1 MMNKKREEAEV
12 KVLQEK
18 LPANIYRF
26 MDMETDNPY
35 LAIAAKTN
43 TGNVYTL
50 KIELA
55 DFPESVPRVFVTHML
70 YNADSEPLDS
80 PDASMHTLRS
90 ENGCTQICHYGRNAW
105 SNMVS
110 LYKVYIKCRIWLEI
124 YEEHLSSG
132 EPIDFYLTHQ
142 S

>member
-1 MMNKKREEAEV
+1 MMTQKRKEAEL

-18 LPANIYRF
+18 LPTNIYRF

-35 LAIAAKTN
+35 MAIAAKTN
-43 TGNVYTL
+43 IGNVYTL

-55 DFPESVPRVFVTHML
+55 NFPESVPRVFVTRML
-70 YNADSEPLDS
+70 YDAKSEPLDS
-80 PDASMHTLRS
+80 PDSSMHTLRS
-90 ENGCTQICHYGRNAW
+90 ENGCTQICHSGRNAW
-105 SNMVS
+105 TNMIS

-124 YEEHLSSG
+124 YEEHLRSG
-132 EPIDFYLTHQ
+132 EPIDFYLSHQ